1 MQALKIYNA
10 KAKSYI
16 ATVIYR
22 YLPPA
27 TTDQPV
33 TTRANQPDDRA
44 PTTTAPAADTSS
56 TPTTDAENSN
66 SAKLPMTLI
75 YSHGNATDIGGMS
88 FLHCYL
94 ARALQLNVVMYDYSG
109 YGESG
114 SVLLISIFPS
124 S

>member
-22 YLPPA
+22 YKIPA

-33 TTRANQPDDRA
+33 TTAANLPNDS
-44 PTTTAPAADTSS
+44 TPAAHASSS
-56 TPTTDAENSN
+56 TPPTTAIENNN
-66 SAKLPMTLI
+66 SSKAPMTLI
-75 YSHGNATDIGGMS
+75 YSHGNATDVGGMS

-114 SVLLISIFPS
+114 YA
-124 S
+124 